1 VASARARTA
10 YGVYVVA
17 LDFATPAREA
27 RGDDALAA
35 RGAGLARG
43 RVRRSW
49 TQVRFYHS
57 AEFFCLAL
65 FHHMRIVKTRK
76 GKLGRRGAA
85 WKTSRRDHRPTALAG
100 SAAVG
105 DSEISNCDW
114 PFTDKF

>member
-1 VASARARTA
+1 MASARARTA
-10 YGVYVVA
+10 HGVYVVA

-65 FHHMRIVKTRK
+65 FHHMRIVK
-76 GKLGRRGAA
+76 A
-85 WKTSRRDHRPTALAG
+85 
-100 SAAVG
+100 
-105 DSEISNCDW
+105 
-114 PFTDKF
+114 